1 MRTRQPAS
9 SLMLAISLIAA
20 AFFRSSCGGSPGTAG
35 TSGPGGTTAT
45 TSVAKGE
52 AVELVVSAAS
62 DLSPVLAEIEPL
74 FRAESG
80 VILKTNL
87 GSTGQLTE
95 QIANGARVDVFLAAS
110 KSAVD
115 QLAAKGLLVP
125 GSEQLYARGRL
136 VVWTRAGS
144 SISPKSLQDLTAP
157 EVKRISLANP
167 IHAPYG
173 KAAKEALQSAGLWDQ
188 LQSKLVPA
196 ENVRQAYQFAESGN
210 VDVGLVALSL
220 VAQEGGNYVL
230 VPENL
235 HEPISQTL
243 AIVASST
250 RQLEARKFVDFL
262 TGPQGREIMKKYGFI
277 IPGEE

>member
-1 MRTRQPAS
+1 MHTRQPAF
-9 SLMLAISLIAA
+9 SLILAISLIAA
-20 AFFRSSCGGSPGTAG
+20 ALLLFSCDGSPGTVGA
-35 TSGPGGTTAT
+35 TAT
-45 TSVAKGE
+45 TTVAEGE

-62 DLSPVLAEIEPL
+62 DMSPVLAEIAPL
-74 FRAESG
+74 FQTESG

-110 KSAVD
+110 KSAID
-115 QLAAKGLLVP
+115 QLAEKGLLVS

-136 VVWTRAGS
+136 VIWTRAGS
-144 SISPKSLQDLTAP
+144 TINPKSLQELTAS

-167 IHAPYG
+167 DHAPYG
-173 KAAKEALQSAGLWDQ
+173 KAAKEALQAAGLWDQ
-188 LQSKLVPA
+188 LQTKLVPA

-210 VDVGLVALSL
+210 VEVGLVALSL
-220 VAQEGGNYVL
+220 VAQEGGTYAL

-250 RQLEARKFVDFL
+250 RQTEARKFVEFL
-262 TGPQGREIMKKYGFI
+262 TGGQGREIMKKYGFI